1 MVSTILYLSQ
11 PEHYF
16 SSVVHIFKESLMDKS
31 VIYVT
36 TNKPYPHLVNLLERD
51 DVNTKNIFFIDCI
64 TKQILPV
71 TTEPDNCLFINSPH
85 EITAIGIAVSRAV
98 EHLVGERVLF
108 LDSLSTLLLYNDE
121 KIIGQFS
128 NFMINKMLVSG
139 VSSIIM
145 VLSSDVEREV
155 IKQIMSFVDE
165 VKKYEQ

>member
-1 MVSTILYLSQ
+1 MVTTTLYLSQ

-16 SSVVHIFKESLMDKS
+16 SSVVQIFKDLLRDKS

-36 TNKPYPHLVNLLERD
+36 TNKPYPHLVNLLKQDQVDTNR
-51 DVNTKNIFFIDCI
+51 IFFIDCI
-64 TKQILPV
+64 TKQILSV
-71 TTEPDNCLFINSPH
+71 ADEPDNCIYINSPH

-98 EHLVGERVLF
+98 EHLAGEKYLF

-128 NFMINKMLVSG
+128 NFMINKMLVSD

-145 VLSSDVEREV
+145 VLSSDVDKEV

-165 VKKYEQ
+165 VKKI